1 MNFPVAAKDIPLS
14 DPLVD
19 LPNRST
25 SQSVAV
31 PAYLS
36 EVYTWAYLA
45 PANVEMLDR
54 SIVVDV
60 LLFGNARRLMRGA
73 LDEIQPGQKVLM
85 AAHVYGDFVT
95 RLADRVGPDGQFDLI
110 DVAPIQVEHAQR
122 KVGHLSHVNVRQAD
136 AAAPGDDTYD
146 VVVCFFLLHEVPDG
160 KKRAVMNALLERL
173 APGGKAVFV
182 DYHRPSRL
190 QPIRYLLH
198 VVNRLLEPFALAL
211 WDHELSAFAS
221 EREKYSWT
229 KRTYFGGVYQKVVV
243 RRRG

>member
-1 MNFPVAAKDIPLS
+1 MNFPVVAKDIPLS
-14 DPLVD
+14 DALAD
-19 LPNRST
+19 IPNRST

-73 LDEIQPGQKVLM
+73 IAEIEPGQKVLM
-85 AAHVYGDFVT
+85 AAHVYGDFVN
-95 RLADRVGPDGQFDLI
+95 RLADRVGPDGTLDII

-122 KVGHLSHVNVRQAD
+122 KVGHLAHVTVRQAD
-136 AAAPGDDTYD
+136 AAMPGGGPYD

-160 KKRAVMNALLERL
+160 KKRAIMDALLDQL

-182 DYHRPSRL
+182 DYHDPHKL
-190 QPIRYLLH
+190 HPIRYLLQ

-211 WDHELSAFAS
+211 WDHELSAFKS
-221 EREKYSWT
+221 KPDRFSWEK
-229 KRTYFGGVYQKVVV
+229 KTYFGGVYQKTIV
-243 RRRG
+243 RPLR

>member
-1 MNFPVAAKDIPLS
+1 MNFPVVAKDIPLS
-14 DPLVD
+14 DALVD
-19 LPNRST
+19 IPNRST

-60 LLFGNARRLMRGA
+60 LLFGNARKLMQGA
-73 LDEIQPGQKVLM
+73 IDEIEPGQKVLM
-85 AAHVYGDFVT
+85 AAHVYGDFVN
-95 RLADRVGPDGQFDLI
+95 RLADRVGPDGSLDII
-110 DVAPIQVEHAQR
+110 DVAPIQVEHARR
-122 KVGHLSHVNVRQAD
+122 KVGHLAHVTVRQAD
-136 AAAPGDDTYD
+136 AAMPGGGPYD

-160 KKRAVMNALLERL
+160 KKRAIMDALLDQL

-182 DYHRPSRL
+182 DYHDPHRL
-190 QPIRYLLH
+190 HPIRYLLQ

-211 WDHELSAFAS
+211 WNHELSAFTS
-221 EREKYSWT
+221 EPDRFSWQ
-229 KRTYFGGVYQKVVV
+229 KRTYFGGVYQKTIV
-243 RRRG
+243 RPLR

>member
-1 MNFPVAAKDIPLS
+1 MNVPVVAKDIPLS
-14 DPLVD
+14 DVTAEIR
-19 LPNRST
+19 NRST

-60 LLFGNARRLMRGA
+60 LLFGNARRLMKAA
-73 LDEIQPGQKVLM
+73 LDEIQPGRKVLM
-85 AAHVYGDFVT
+85 AAHVYGDFVN
-95 RLADRVGPDGQFDLI
+95 RLADRVGPDGTLDII

-136 AAAPGDDTYD
+136 AAMPGGGPYD
-146 VVVCFFLLHEVPDG
+146 VVVCFMLLHEVPDG
-160 KKRAVMNALLERL
+160 KKRAIMNGLIDQL

-182 DYHRPSRL
+182 DYHNPSRL
-190 QPIRYLLH
+190 QPIRYILK
-198 VVNRLLEPFALAL
+198 VVNSLLEPFAMAL
-211 WDHELSAFAS
+211 WKHDLSAFVS
-221 EREKYSWT
+221 EPERFTWS
-229 KRTYFGGVYQKVVV
+229 KRTFFAGIYQKVVI
-243 RRRG
+243 RRRD